1 LSFLDLIRRGESFEK
16 SFDDLQSEMAEAV
29 EESMALEGLSLVK
42 AEATEAEPAEATQP
56 DGESRPD
63 AEAASAEPT
72 EPDADLVTALAEE
85 ALAPIDVDVAPSP
98 GEPAVPAVV
107 ENGGSGKRMTAH
119 TQTRLA
125 ALESF
130 EKLHRDAQEHLQQI
144 DAKIAEVTTSQ
155 QLTRRF
161 FNILL
166 TDIHRANDL
175 EIANAAY
182 ASEQKKL
189 AEQFADSGRKLQ
201 ERDGTI
207 DALRQ
212 REASLAQDNEALR
225 AALAGAKLELVE
237 AGNAAVRIEA
247 KLGEVLKTL
256 SASTLEAERS
266 ARENEALREK
276 QVGLTVE
283 LDKALKREAEAM
295 RRADELAT
303 IHANESVR
311 HSEMLAQIGKNEKE
325 VVRLQMALESA
336 QMRHSEMEEAALIA
350 DADREAEGQRALA
363 ELRGLRSETE
373 TLQAQLDLATQE
385 QNAAADEIARLKAAL
400 SDAQSE
406 RQVTDERV
414 AALLREQE
422 KDKLDLSTATARIAH
437 LTLQQETEQIQL
449 DIQRQEC
456 EDLRA
461 EIASLNARIKELLP
475 FERLYRVTRAR
486 EHEGGNGEAIETG
499 AVKAR
504 AANRRPSTNRAA
516 RQ

>member
-1 LSFLDLIRRGESFEK
+1 MSFMDLIRRSESFDK
-16 SFDDLQSEMAEAV
+16 SFDDLQNEMAEAV
-29 EESMALEGLSLVK
+29 EASMALEGISEEVK
-42 AEATEAEPAEATQP
+42 AESGDAKPEDAPQLATDHAKPEPTSSETAEAEIADPE
-56 DGESRPD
+56 
-63 AEAASAEPT
+63 AEAAVPIEVEFSPVVADEPAL
-72 EPDADLVTALAEE
+72 PAALANEG
-85 ALAPIDVDVAPSP
+85 P
-98 GEPAVPAVV
+98 
-107 ENGGSGKRMTAH
+107 GKRLTAH

-175 EIANAAY
+175 ELANAAY
-182 ASEQKKL
+182 ATDQKKL
-189 AEQFADSGRKLQ
+189 AEHLADSGRRLQ

-207 DALRQ
+207 EALRQ
-212 REASLAQDNEALR
+212 REASLLHDNETLR
-225 AALAGAKLELVE
+225 ASLAAAKLELVE
-237 AGNAAVRIEA
+237 AGNAAARSEA
-247 KLGEVLKTL
+247 RLGEVLKTL

-266 ARENEALREK
+266 ARESEALREK

-283 LDKALKREAEAM
+283 LDKALKREAEAL
-295 RRADELAT
+295 RRADEHAT
-303 IHANESVR
+303 IHANEQVR
-311 HSEMLAQIGKNEKE
+311 HSEMLSSLGKNEKE

-336 QMRHSEMEEAALIA
+336 QMKYSEMEEAALIA
-350 DADREAEGQRALA
+350 DADRESESQRALV
-363 ELRGLRSETE
+363 ELRGVRSELE
-373 TLQAQLDLATQE
+373 VLEARLDTATQE
-385 QNAAADEIARLKAAL
+385 QNDAADEIARLRAAL
-400 SDAQSE
+400 GDAQSE
-406 RQVTDERV
+406 KQVTDERLAV
-414 AALLREQE
+414 LMREQE
-422 KDKLDLSTATARIAH
+422 KDKVDLSTATASIAQ

-486 EHEGGNGEAIETG
+486 EHEGGNGEAIDSN

-504 AANRRPSTNRAA
+504 TASRRPSTTRAA

>member
-1 LSFLDLIRRGESFEK
+1 MSFMDLIRRSESFDK
-16 SFDDLQSEMAEAV
+16 SFDDLQNEMAEAV
-29 EESMALEGLSLVK
+29 EASMALDGLSAVK
-42 AEATEAEPAEATQP
+42 PESAEAKPADAAQPAEEIQAGSEQNG
-56 DGESRPD
+56 GESVPAEIAVAAD
-63 AEAASAEPT
+63 ASLPIQVDLSPVAGEAAMP
-72 EPDADLVTALAEE
+72 PALDND
-85 ALAPIDVDVAPSP
+85 IPS
-98 GEPAVPAVV
+98 
-107 ENGGSGKRMTAH
+107 KRLTAH

-175 EIANAAY
+175 EIANASY
-182 ASEQKKL
+182 VTEQKKL
-189 AEQFADSGRKLQ
+189 AEQVADTARKLQ

-207 DALRQ
+207 EALRQ
-212 REASLAQDNEALR
+212 REASLVQDNEALR
-225 AALAGAKLELVE
+225 TALASAKLELVE
-237 AGNAAVRIEA
+237 AGNAGARSEA

-266 ARENEALREK
+266 ARENESLREK

-303 IHANESVR
+303 IHANEQVR
-311 HSEMLAQIGKNEKE
+311 HSEMLTLLGKNEKE

-336 QMRHSEMEEAALIA
+336 QMKHSEMEEAALIA
-350 DADREAEGQRALA
+350 DADREAESQRALA
-363 ELRGLRSETE
+363 ELRGVRSELE
-373 TLQAQLDLATQE
+373 SLLARLDTATQE
-385 QNAAADEIARLKAAL
+385 QSEAADEIARLKAAL
-400 SDAQSE
+400 SDAQNE
-406 RQVTDERV
+406 KQVTDEKLG
-414 AALLREQE
+414 ALLREQE
-422 KDKLDLSTATARIAH
+422 KDKLDLSAATASIAQ

-486 EHEGGNGEAIETG
+486 EHEGGNGEPNENGT
-499 AVKAR
+499 VKAR
-504 AANRRPSTNRAA
+504 AANRRPAANRIV